1 MKTFLKKSSQA
12 IFLILAFAP
21 VLCLYFADL
30 SLTKSFFG
38 FPGMSEVVPVIFF
51 ALFPTFLLLWSAS
64 LEGYQESPLA
74 SGVVFL
80 WIISFALLFE
90 MFLLMLSIFSL
101 AILFL
106 FACTLFLFPTI
117 IYLRKKNKKWLE
129 IKASEKAI
137 AKKNATIKAAEQKR
151 ELEKILQEFFDKNV
165 SVTDSYEVFEL
176 TDYAEKIRVLS
187 IIELPEEIKL
197 ILNDFNKIPVSL
209 KPLLFAVVAQRL
221 TEIKNC
227 SVEDLFTE

>member
-74 SGVVFL
+74 SGVV
-80 WIISFALLFE
+80 LLFE